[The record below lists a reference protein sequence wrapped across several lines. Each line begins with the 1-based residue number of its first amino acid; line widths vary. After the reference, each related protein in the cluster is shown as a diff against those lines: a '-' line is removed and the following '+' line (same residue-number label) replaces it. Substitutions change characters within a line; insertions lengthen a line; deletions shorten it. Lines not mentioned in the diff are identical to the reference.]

1 MSSFLYFIIG
11 FGFVI
16 SLMIFIRL
24 RKLGEVVIEF
34 MRVNNELTKSMID
47 SRSLDI
53 LDKAILSGNQELIEK
68 VSKKIKEQD
77 NVNHG

>member
-24 RKLGEVVIEF
+24 RKLEEVVIEF